1 MRQAGAAQTQH
12 AEPQWNSNTPAAI
25 FGEEDAA
32 LPINMAD
39 TVTGDEANR
48 KKRSHTDFTNDEANP
63 ERRAGAPGDDGS
75 GAYSRGSGRRFLS
88 LAIAPSLT
96 NTRDEDSS
104 SDDDMGPQLPSAAP
118 KKKRRVLPY
127 EKLYISALPKSSRYS
142 KSLMHKEQLAFLTMT
157 PLTEFLITTSVDG
170 VVKFWKKVADGI
182 EFVKEFKAHQG
193 DVRSVSCSQD
203 GRSFA
208 TAGLDRT
215 VKLFDVV
222 TFDLLAVLQLDFE
235 PRCVCWVHKKGSSLP
250 LLAVSDS
257 AAKPSIRLYDGRG
270 EIQAP
275 IHTITGLHRSPVSL
289 MAFNDHYDC
298 VISADDSGM
307 VEYWQ
312 PGGSYEKPDNVFKL
326 KSSTNLFEFKKAKS
340 VPSSLT
346 LSADGSRFVTASFPD
361 RKIRVFDFASGRLQR
376 TYDESLQVIE
386 DMQQAGTALQKLDAV
401 EFGRRLAQEREI
413 ESPELRSKV
422 NVIFDESGHFILYGS
437 YLGIKVLNTYTNKV
451 VKVYGREEGFRPLA
465 LALYQGQPQKKGVT
479 TVAMAASSN
488 PLLQESETRDP
499 ILIATGAGK
508 ARFYMFTNEEEVSKS
523 TRDVQNEKPTVLG
536 QKKTEEKKKA
546 ETGTAAIIHTTQ
558 GDIHIRLFPDAAPKA
573 VENFV
578 THSRRGYYNSTIFHR
593 VIRKFMIQGGDPLG
607 DGTGGE
613 SIWGKEF
620 EDEFS
625 SLKHDKPYTVSMA
638 NAGPNT
644 NGSQFFITT
653 EKTVRRPLLPRG
665 LFEQTLTSLS
675 PGLTTSTLSLA
686 APCKGW
692 MLSTPLR
699 TPGRTRRSRWRILK
713 SSTLTSRSLPNKVF
727 CGPHLCAGKA
737 TPRRPFAEGK
747 PRRLALFILLRRSGV
762 TKIQHHDAGT

>member
-1 MRQAGAAQTQH
+1 
-12 AEPQWNSNTPAAI
+12 
-25 FGEEDAA
+25 
-32 LPINMAD
+32 MAD
-39 TVTGDEANR
+39 TTNDDDAKSN
-48 KKRSHTDFTNDEANP
+48 KRSHGDFT
-63 ERRAGAPGDDGS
+63 GDDGA
-75 GAYSRGSGRRFLS
+75 GMSRSSPRPPSEGSPD
-88 LAIAPSLT
+88 LAANS
-96 NTRDEDSS
+96 RDTDSS

-127 EKLYISALPKSSRYS
+127 EKLYISALPKSTRYS

-193 DVRSVSCSQD
+193 EVRSVSCSQD

-208 TAGLDRT
+208 TAGVDKT

-222 TFDLLAVLQLDFE
+222 TFDLLAVLQLDFV
-235 PRCVCWVHKKGSSLP
+235 PKCVCWVHRKGSSLP

-257 AAKPSIRLYDGRG
+257 GAKPSIRIYDGRG
-270 EIQAP
+270 ENQESV
-275 IHTITGLHRSPVSL
+275 HTITGLHRSPVSL
-289 MAFNDHYDC
+289 MAYNDKYDC
-298 VISADDSGM
+298 VISVDEGGM

-312 PGGSYEKPDNVFKL
+312 PGGSYEKPDNVFKY

-340 VPSSLT
+340 VPASLT
-346 LSADGSRFVTASFPD
+346 LSADGSRFVTMSFPD
-361 RKIRVFDFASGRLQR
+361 RKIRIFDFASAQLQR
-376 TYDESLQVIE
+376 TYDESLQVME

-413 ESPELRSKV
+413 ESPELRDKFT
-422 NVIFDESGHFILYGS
+422 VIFDESGHFILYGS
-437 YLGIKVLNTYTNKV
+437 YLGVKVLNTYTNQV

-499 ILIATGAGK
+499 ILIATGVGK
-508 ARFYMFTNEEEVSKS
+508 VRFYMFTNEEDFSKS

-536 QKKTEEKKKA
+536 QKKAEAKKKI
-546 ETGTAAIIHTTQ
+546 ETGTAAIIHTTY

-578 THSRRGYYNSTIFHR
+578 THSRRGYYNNTIFHR
-593 VIRKFMIQGGDPLG
+593 VIRKFMIQCGDPLG

-613 SIWGKEF
+613 SIWGTEF

-653 EKTVRRPLLPRG
+653 EKTVWQS
-665 LFEQTLTSLS
+665 F
-675 PGLTTSTLSLA
+675 
-686 APCKGW
+686 
-692 MLSTPLR
+692 
-699 TPGRTRRSRWRILK
+699 
-713 SSTLTSRSLPNKVF
+713 
-727 CGPHLCAGKA
+727 
-737 TPRRPFAEGK
+737 
-747 PRRLALFILLRRSGV
+747 FIV
-762 TKIQHHDAGT
+762 